1 MRHLTP
7 EERERWEVGQ
17 DNLLSHVELDPDN
30 PQGLIILSLGLH
42 WKEQKNNA
50 PEEPPASL
58 INKYLKN
65 Y

>member
-1 MRHLTP
+1 MCIFNSVFFTAHIRLVRHLTP

-42 WKEQKNNA
+42 
-50 PEEPPASL
+50 
-58 INKYLKN
+58 
-65 Y
+65 